1 MAARRRAK
9 LVFPADIHRVAAE
22 IRRQA
27 LRNPDKD
34 PVVPRAARARTAGKR
49 ATAKRRVVKKTT
61 RRK

>member
-9 LVFPADIHRVAAE
+9 VVFPADIHRVAAE

-34 PVVPRAARARTAGKR
+34 PVVPGAPRARTTRKGV
-49 ATAKRRVVKKTT
+49 TAKRRAGKKST
-61 RRK
+61 RRT